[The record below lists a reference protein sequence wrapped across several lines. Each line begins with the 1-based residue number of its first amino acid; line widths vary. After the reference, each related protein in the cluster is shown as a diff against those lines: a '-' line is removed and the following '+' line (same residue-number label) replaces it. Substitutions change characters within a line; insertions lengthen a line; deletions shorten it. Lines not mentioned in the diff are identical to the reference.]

1 MSSSLRKIKE
11 KIEKKNKKPRKKYT
25 FNRDDGPQCDVCLRR
40 FCSNQSLRNH
50 KARIHDGKTS
60 KDFEC
65 RKCHKKFTKKEN
77 LNRHDKTVHLK
88 LRDHVCE
95 VCGRAFG
102 QNAHLQLHIRMR
114 HDKVRSA
121 PCFQCG
127 KTYSSDYNLLN
138 HVRRVHDGVIAN
150 PRPCP
155 KCDHVAPYP
164 SHLRDHFIA
173 AHTTRRF
180 QCAYGCPYGYTRVQG
195 GLRRHL
201 IKKHRHK
208 RKRYIM
214 LALYKD
220 DAKPELP
227 ENDTLPHQCELCDWR
242 FPNLNFLAYHIK
254 AKHC

>member
-11 KIEKKNKKPRKKYT
+11 KIEKKNKKPRKAPVY
-25 FNRDDGPQCDVCLRR
+25 NREDGPQCNVCLRR
-40 FCSNQSLRNH
+40 FARNFSLKQH
-50 KARIHDGKTS
+50 KARIHEGKTS

-65 RKCHKKFTKKEN
+65 PKCHKKFSKREN
-77 LNRHDKTVHLK
+77 LKRHDETVHLK

-102 QNAHLQLHIRMR
+102 RNSVLQMHIRTR
-114 HDKVRSA
+114 HDKIRSA

-127 KTYSSDYNLLN
+127 KTFSKETDLMR
-138 HVRRVHDGVIAN
+138 HVRTVHDGVIAN

-155 KCDHVAPYP
+155 KCDYVASYP
-164 SHLRDHFIA
+164 SNLRIHFIGR
-173 AHTTRRF
+173 HTTRRF
-180 QCAYGCPYGYTRVQG
+180 QCAYGCPHGYHYVG
-195 GLRRHL
+195 GLGRHL
-201 IKKHRHK
+201 KEKHRHK

-214 LALYKD
+214 LALHKD
-220 DAKPELP
+220 DAKPALP